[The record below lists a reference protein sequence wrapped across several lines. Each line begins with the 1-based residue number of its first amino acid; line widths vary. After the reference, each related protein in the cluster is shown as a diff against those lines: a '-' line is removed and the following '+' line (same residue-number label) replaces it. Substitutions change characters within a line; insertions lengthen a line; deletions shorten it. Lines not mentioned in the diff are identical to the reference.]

1 MSAEL
6 VDAASRD
13 DAVQDYMDFMFNAL
27 NGLGPPP
34 KMSKRK
40 INVLL
45 RYATVK
51 SIENNVKLL
60 LTYVAQSEPTEVR
73 DTILKYTNRNYEQS
87 KEMVRACVKE
97 DAMVQRILGNNPEM
111 VIAKIFV

>member
-1 MSAEL
+1 
-6 VDAASRD
+6 
-13 DAVQDYMDFMFNAL
+13 
-27 NGLGPPP
+27 
-34 KMSKRK
+34 
-40 INVLL
+40 VLL

-51 SIENNVKLL
+51 NMENNVKLL